1 MTVDG
6 AELWLHVSTS
16 SGVPIYV
23 QLKEQLR
30 RAIRGGTL
38 RPGDQLPTVR
48 DLAARTVVN
57 PNTVARV
64 YRELETEGF
73 LSTQRG
79 VGTYVAPNPSWRLD
93 EPARQAAATAA
104 ADEFLAALSQ
114 LGMSPA
120 EGAALLLDRGRL
132 PSRPTGDRAASD
144 KAGSGH
150 GSEDAQE
157 DEYDG

>member
-1 MTVDG
+1 MDG
-6 AELWLHVSTS
+6 ADLWLHVSTS

-23 QLKEQLR
+23 QLKDQLR
-30 RAIRGGTL
+30 RAIQGGTL

-64 YRELETEGF
+64 YRELEAEGF
-73 LSTQRG
+73 LTTQRG

-93 EPARQAAATAA
+93 ELARQDAAMAA
-104 ADEFLAALSQ
+104 ADAFLAALSQ

-120 EGAALLLDRGRL
+120 EGAELLLERGR
-132 PSRPTGDRAASD
+132 PPKDGAGNRAVSD
-144 KAGSGH
+144 KAGGKH
-150 GSEDAQE
+150 GRKGARE
-157 DEYDG
+157 DEQDG